1 MAATPE
7 AIVEVIERVYLL
19 IHSFQISIFNCD
31 LFEKD
36 WIVRLLQHLCHRVFK
51 VTVKQRGP
59 VLVMGGD
66 EGLFG
71 VGGGGRV
78 YFKKH
83 HDIWTF
89 EHECSNFS
97 YVRRSLSKIL
107 VTFPDHQTIRT

>member
-59 VLVMGGD
+59 VLAMGGD

-71 VGGGGRV
+71 VGGGVGCILRS
-78 YFKKH
+78 
-83 HDIWTF
+83 ITTF
-89 EHECSNFS
+89 GHLNTS
-97 YVRRSLSKIL
+97 V
-107 VTFPDHQTIRT
+107 QTSHMLDDPCPRF

>member
-1 MAATPE
+1 
-7 AIVEVIERVYLL
+7 
-19 IHSFQISIFNCD
+19 
-31 LFEKD
+31 
-36 WIVRLLQHLCHRVFK
+36 
-51 VTVKQRGP
+51 
-59 VLVMGGD
+59 MGGD
-66 EGLFG
+66 EGLSG

-97 YVRRSLSKIL
+97 HVRRSLSMIL

>member
-1 MAATPE
+1 MHRGGQLLICAIQEVLKGTIWFSFSDDVMAATPE

-59 VLVMGGD
+59 VLAMGGD

-71 VGGGGRV
+71 VGEGG
-78 YFKKH
+78 
-83 HDIWTF
+83 
-89 EHECSNFS
+89 
-97 YVRRSLSKIL
+97 
-107 VTFPDHQTIRT
+107 